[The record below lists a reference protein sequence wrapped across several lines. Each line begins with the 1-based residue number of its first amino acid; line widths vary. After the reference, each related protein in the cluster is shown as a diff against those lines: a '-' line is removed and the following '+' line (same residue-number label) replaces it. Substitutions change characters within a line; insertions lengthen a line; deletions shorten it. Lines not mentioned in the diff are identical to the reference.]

1 MESTIEERLS
11 RLERSNRRWRGCGVG
26 LMLVIG
32 CWLLVSAEKAAPPP
46 DIIQAKRIELI
57 GTDGK
62 AAIVME
68 AQNDANSLT
77 VWGPD
82 HEHAAVLVAQP
93 RKAAL
98 MLMKNPQAV
107 EVSAEAA
114 DPGGQIAVTDGKTAA
129 DPTRSSISLSGSA
142 TGFSLFHLFN
152 GRPASHLS
160 FSKLGGALELRT
172 PGSKAATRI
181 LGSDR
186 GGHVE
191 ILDADG
197 QAVWSAPPS
206 K

>member
-1 MESTIEERLS
+1 MKNTLVERLG
-11 RLERSNRRWRGCGVG
+11 RLERSNRHWRACTVG
-26 LMLVIG
+26 LMLAIG
-32 CWLLVSAEKAAPPP
+32 CWLLVSAEKATPPAE
-46 DIIQAKRIELI
+46 IIQAKRIELI
-57 GTDGK
+57 GSDGK

-93 RKAAL
+93 RRA
-98 MLMKNPQAV
+98 AV

-114 DPGGQIAVTDGKTAA
+114 DPGGQIAVTDGKSAA
-129 DPTRSSISLSGSA
+129 DGARSSISLSGGPN
-142 TGFSLFHLFN
+142 GFSLFHLFN
-152 GRPASHLS
+152 GRPASQLS
-160 FSKLGGALELRT
+160 FSKLGGGLELRT

-191 ILDADG
+191 ILNADG
-197 QAVWSAPPS
+197 QAIWSAPPA

>member
-1 MESTIEERLS
+1 MNDTLNERLD
-11 RLERSNRRWRGCGVG
+11 RLERSNRRWRACSMG
-26 LMLVIG
+26 LMLAIG
-32 CWLLVSAEKAAPPP
+32 CWLLVSAEKATPPP
-46 DIIQAKRIELI
+46 EIFQAKRIELI

-93 RKAAL
+93 RRAAL
-98 MLMKNPQAV
+98 MLLKGPQTV

-114 DPGGQIAVTDGKTAA
+114 DPGGQIAVTDGKSAA
-129 DPTRSSISLSGSA
+129 DGARSSISLSGGA
-142 TGFSLFHLFN
+142 NGFSLFHLFN
-152 GRPASHLS
+152 GRPASQLS
-160 FSKLGGALELRT
+160 FSKLGGGLELRT

-191 ILDADG
+191 ILNADG
-197 QAVWSAPPS
+197 QAIWSAPPA